1 MGLLD
6 RFRKEEH
13 THFERDNSGR
23 VTHTYHNGVEGKS
36 SDQLLHEYKEKNPGK
51 LRVFASN
58 IKNEYRENAQD
69 RSITRAKEKEAFKEG
84 FDRGRVKRAGERGF
98 ARGLGP
104 MPPQRPNIVYTQPPR
119 HKGKKHKQRQQKRQ
133 QKRHE
138 PRFDIM
144 TGRWR

>member
-6 RFRKEEH
+6 RFKKEEH
-13 THFERDNSGR
+13 THFERDTTGR
-23 VTHTYHNGVEGKS
+23 VTHVYYNGEEGKS
-36 SDQLLHEYKEKNPGK
+36 SDELLREYKEKHPGK

-58 IKNEYRENAQD
+58 IKKEYRENAQD

-84 FDRGRVKRAGERGF
+84 FERGRVKRAGERGF

-104 MPPQRPNIVYTQPPR
+104 MPVQRPNIVYVQPPR
-119 HKGKKHKQRQQKRQ
+119 PKHGKKHKHKQQR
-133 QKRHE
+133 RHD
-138 PRFDIM
+138 PHFDMM

>member
-13 THFERDNSGR
+13 THFERNDNGR
-23 VTHTYHNGVEGKS
+23 VTHVYHNGEEGKS

-58 IKNEYRENAQD
+58 IKREYTEHSQD
-69 RSITRAKEKEAFKEG
+69 RMITHAKEKEAFKEG
-84 FDRGRVKRAGERGF
+84 FERGRVKRAGERGF
-98 ARGLGP
+98 ARGFGP
-104 MPPQRPNIVYTQPPR
+104 MPIQQPKIVYVHQQK
-119 HKGKKHKQRQQKRQ
+119 HKQGKKHKQRQQHRQ
-133 QKRHE
+133 RE
-138 PRFDIM
+138 PQFDMM